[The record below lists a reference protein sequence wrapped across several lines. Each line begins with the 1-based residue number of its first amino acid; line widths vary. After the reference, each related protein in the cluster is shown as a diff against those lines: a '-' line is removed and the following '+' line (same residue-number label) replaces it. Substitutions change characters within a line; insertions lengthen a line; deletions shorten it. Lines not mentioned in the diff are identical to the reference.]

1 MHLMDDQTPVP
12 RLRTDRLLLREWRRG
27 DLEPFA
33 QLNADPAVAELLAGP
48 LPREESDALAG
59 RIVAGWRERGYGL
72 WAVERIE
79 EGMFLG
85 FTGLSLPRWAPEP
98 SVEIGWRLARHAWG
112 HGYATEAARTAVR
125 FAFEDLALDA
135 LVSYTAVTNARSR
148 RVMERLGMH
157 RDRPEPFDFL
167 HPRLPE
173 GHPLREHVTYRLSR
187 AEWLASLG
195 RSRDE
200 HLGPSLHLDRIHD
213 DPRSRSVQ
221 TVVMDKP
228 TLLREMRRTHGDI
241 ESVSATLDVAALLAP
256 APGMDGWTRKDVL
269 AHVEWWSD
277 HSARVVTALLEGH
290 EPYDAR
296 RILGHRRPQRTDPRG
311 GPGTDAADVRSGE
324 AAAFERVLAAVEAAP
339 PDALFTAGRF
349 AWLGRRPAGRAGR
362 QRTRPEHYPEQRS
375 APISLAEVGTG
386 HGVCSA
392 DDLEVRERG
401 QHRLAADDRV
411 PEGDRDLFVVTRQLR
426 GDHDPVAPPCVT
438 DPVPVPVPAL
448 ARDDGPLWDVPSGDG
463 CEPGHG
469 WRPSDPDGAPA
480 A

>member
-157 RDRPEPFDFL
+157 RDGPEPFDFL

-200 HLGPSLHLDRIHD
+200 HLGPSLHLDRMHD

-290 EPYDAR
+290 EPYDANGSWDIDVHNA
-296 RILGHRRPQRTDPRG
+296 RILEESRAR
-311 GPGTDAADVRSGE
+311 DAADVRSGE

-349 AWLGRRPAGRAGR
+349 AWLGDDPLAELVASDT
-362 QRTRPEHYPEQRS
+362 TRHYPE
-375 APISLAEVGTG
+375 
-386 HGVCSA
+386 H
-392 DDLEVRERG
+392 
-401 QHRLAADDRV
+401 V
-411 PEGDRDLFVVTRQLR
+411 P
-426 GDHDPVAPPCVT
+426 H
-438 DPVPVPVPAL
+438 L
-448 ARDDGPLWDVPSGDG
+448 AR
-463 CEPGHG
+463 
-469 WRPSDPDGAPA
+469 
-480 A
+480 